1 MINKKIEETI
11 QETVKKESI
20 ASETLNS
27 TFENAQK
34 QINKIVLSLE
44 SNKDSFDHIAF
55 KNDLTDY
62 LNTYHRILYSEISI
76 IIFRFYQNNENGNV
90 DNIIQN
96 LTSLANGISLADGM
110 SEYEKTVLKLLDHV
124 LLANNQYSELATT
137 EDIVKPIIE
146 KSTDDFNKSL
156 NYQKKRLNSLDRNF
170 KGEIEKQKNDLLT
183 QMISIVSIFVGIAFV
198 MFGGMSLL
206 NSLFDF
212 SGMQSVPV
220 NELLCL
226 GSLIGIVI
234 IAAIYAFMIFILRLT
249 GKKIKGMSL
258 LNVTVFVVIGV
269 LVVAC
274 FLTYC
279 EWKSN
284 KDSVSENPADQQ
296 TTEITETVP
305 EQSQLVNINI
315 YELR

>member
-1 MINKKIEETI
+1 MK
-11 QETVKKESI
+11 
-20 ASETLNS
+20 
-27 TFENAQK
+27 
-34 QINKIVLSLE
+34 
-44 SNKDSFDHIAF
+44 
-55 KNDLTDY
+55 
-62 LNTYHRILYSEISI
+62 
-76 IIFRFYQNNENGNV
+76 
-90 DNIIQN
+90 
-96 LTSLANGISLADGM
+96 
-110 SEYEKTVLKLLDHV
+110 
-124 LLANNQYSELATT
+124 
-137 EDIVKPIIE
+137 
-146 KSTDDFNKSL
+146 
-156 NYQKKRLNSLDRNF
+156 
-170 KGEIEKQKNDLLT
+170 
-183 QMISIVSIFVGIAFV
+183 SIVSIFDGIAFV
-198 MFGGMSLL
+198 MFVGMSLL

-305 EQSQLVNINI
+305 EQSQPVNINI